1 MKQLNNKGALNIL
14 LIPLIAT
21 IVLLLA
27 SIGFG
32 FWAFASREDYKN
44 NVDEKVAT
52 AVEIAKQ
59 QTATE
64 KDNEFIEREKQPL
77 KEYAGPSSFGSVKIK
92 YPKTWNAYVSE
103 KQSGNIAV
111 DGYFHPNFVPGVDSD
126 ASYAL
131 RVQVVNDTFDQQART
146 FDSDV
151 KQGKTRAKP
160 YVPKN
165 VDGTV
170 GLQFTGE
177 IAPRKQGTLIL
188 IKMRDKS
195 LKIWTEAD
203 QFEKDLFNNVLA
215 NLTFSP

>member
-1 MKQLNNKGALNIL
+1 MTKLNNQGALNLL
-14 LIPLIAT
+14 LIPLILC

-32 FWAFASREDYKN
+32 FWAFASRSDYKD
-44 NVDEKVAT
+44 NVDAKVAT
-52 AVEIAKQ
+52 AVEVAKQ

-92 YPKTWNAYVSE
+92 YPKTWSAYVDE
-103 KQSGNIAV
+103 TGSGAAAV
-111 DGYFHPNFVPGVDSD
+111 DGYFHPNFVPGLRSD

-131 RVQVVNDTFDQQART
+131 RLQVLNRTFDEEARS

-151 KQGKTRAKP
+151 KQGKTQAKP

-170 GLQFTGE
+170 GLQLSGE
-177 IAPRKQGTLIL
+177 ISNRKQGTLVL
-188 IKMRDKS
+188 IKMRDKT